1 MKTKQKISKD
11 LLNVMESLVSSSGTT
26 IHSNDNKIKLKPV
39 DTEIKD
45 DANKSE
51 KKALYTTISA
61 NQTAK
66 LKKNDSISNI
76 LAKIYIALKEDRL
89 EMIKQRELDRNFRE
103 EHIKEKERKYKSVK
117 SFKYKKNKLK
127 SDKGGAWGLLIM
139 GLISESERIIDFVK
153 DLVGPWDQFTKKIT
167 DQFEGVKAYVTN
179 ELSADITLFLEDLQ
193 RTVLSKV
200 GQAYNGMMDM
210 LESYLNGIPILGNIH
225 LPRWDKFMETVAE
238 FNKPQTDK
246 RTPESDEEV
255 RKFVEEQEQ
264 KKGKIPV
271 AEVSRNLEIKNY
283 TDRSAS
289 DNLENLVNWGAKKVG
304 ELGETIGEHISKEAS
319 NQYDMTKANLK
330 KLGNNLADRSA
341 VTYERITN
349 HNDKISDKFTGHA
362 SANSTAK
369 KLGKPTDPMVDKI
382 NSETLSKPGD
392 PVVNKINS
400 IPNEN
405 TITSK
410 YLKEQSKN
418 TDIAIEQTNG
428 TSSVTTL
435 PPQVI
440 PATNTNKQPSVSISS
455 PPNVRNEDPTV
466 SHIQKKNTVPV

>member
-39 DTEIKD
+39 DAEIKD

-127 SDKGGAWGLLIM
+127 SDKGSVWGLLIM

-179 ELSADITLFLEDLQ
+179 ELSADITSFLEDLQ
-193 RTVLSKV
+193 RTVLAKV

-264 KKGKIPV
+264 KKGKISTT
-271 AEVSRNLEIKNY
+271 ETGRNLEIKNV
-283 TDRSAS
+283 TGRSAF
-289 DNLENLVNWGAKKVG
+289 DNLENVVNWGAKKVG
-304 ELGETIGEHISKEAS
+304 KHISKEAS

-330 KLGNNLADRSA
+330 KLGNNLADRSG
-341 VTYERITN
+341 VTYERITK

-382 NSETLSKPGD
+382 NPETLSKPGD
-392 PVVNKINS
+392 PVVDKINS
-400 IPNEN
+400 IPTEN

-428 TSSVTTL
+428 TSSITTL

-440 PATNTNKQPSVSISS
+440 PPTNTNKQPSVSISS

-466 SHIQKKNTVPV
+466 SHIQKKSTVRV